1 MPFAGVVKG
10 SLQRIDYRDRS
21 DFDMEVEATA
31 TFRLLQ
37 SSKLPELFSTA
48 TRTLLSEQIN
58 AS

>member
-1 MPFAGVVKG
+1 MPFAGVVIG

-31 TFRLLQ
+31 TFRLLLQ
-37 SSKLPELFSTA
+37 SSKLPELLSTA
-48 TRTLLSEQIN
+48 ATSLSKQIN